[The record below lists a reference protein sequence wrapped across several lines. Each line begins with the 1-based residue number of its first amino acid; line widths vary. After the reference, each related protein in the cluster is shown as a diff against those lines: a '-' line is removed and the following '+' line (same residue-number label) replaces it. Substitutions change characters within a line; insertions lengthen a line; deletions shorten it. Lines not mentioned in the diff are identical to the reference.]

1 MSIARRSLRLGGP
14 AHGEDAENT
23 NDELPNISHDD
34 DADIDEE
41 MVYSLSEN
49 GLREFYFK
57 LKKYLKAH
65 LRNLVR

>member
-1 MSIARRSLRLGGP
+1 MPIAHRSLHLGGP
-14 AHGEDAENT
+14 THGEDAENT

-41 MVYSLSEN
+41 MEYYLSEN
-49 GLREFYFK
+49 CLREFYFK

-65 LRNLVR
+65 LRKLVR